1 MQLVEINFEGL
12 FQFLP
17 FCYRQILANYFR
29 AAMRGKA
36 AKKLFFLDFEGY
48 KVAVQWLHT
57 GDVAVTVVVL
67 PSKTV
72 YAFKVGL
79 SGGT

>member
-1 MQLVEINFEGL
+1 
-12 FQFLP
+12 
-17 FCYRQILANYFR
+17 
-29 AAMRGKA
+29 MRGKA